1 MRLEMKMRITLYA
14 AALLIIGSSTAH
26 ADDAVSRDALQTAVR
41 NALDLLV
48 KTSPTF
54 VKKGG
59 CNSCH
64 NQMLPAA
71 AQAFARGRG
80 IEVGEPIE
88 QLPGEISEM
97 TTERYA
103 EYSVAGGGGVNA
115 LSFELFASDL
125 LKQPADARMRA
136 QVQYIKGQQLPEGY
150 WRGGGSLTSNGQQ
163 GLSRP
168 GAARPPLMFDD
179 FTPTAFMVRALR
191 AYAPASEAADTQARI
206 AKARQWLLATKA
218 TRMQEHA
225 FRVLGLKWANADRR
239 AIDGAAKELQALQQ
253 RDGGFAQLPTL
264 PSDAYAT
271 GLALFALHEAGLAST
286 HQAYQA
292 GLKFLLQTQAPDGT
306 WHVRTRSLEFQP
318 YFESGYPYQRDQ
330 WISAAGAAY
339 ATLAIAAAVE
349 PAPRSAP

>member
-1 MRLEMKMRITLYA
+1 MKMRITLYA
-14 AALLIIGSSTAH
+14 AALLIIGSATAH
-26 ADDAVSRDALQTAVR
+26 ADDAVTRDALQTAVR
-41 NALDLLV
+41 KSLDLLV

-54 VKKGG
+54 IKKGG

-71 AQAFARGRG
+71 AQAFARDRG
-80 IEVGEPIE
+80 LDVGDPIE
-88 QLPGEISEM
+88 QLPGEVSEM

-115 LSFELFASDL
+115 LSFELFANDL
-125 LKQPADARMRA
+125 LKQPANARMRA
-136 QVQYIKGQQLPEGY
+136 QIQYIKTQQLPEGY
-150 WRGGGSLTSNGQQ
+150 WRGGGSLTNNGQQ

-179 FTPTAFMVRALR
+179 MTPTAFMIRALN
-191 AYAPASEAADTQARI
+191 AYGPASEAADNQARI

-218 TRMQEHA
+218 TRLQESA
-225 FRVLGLKWANADRR
+225 FRVLGLKWANADRH
-239 AIDGAAKELQALQQ
+239 ALDAAARDLEALQQ

-271 GLALFALHEAGLAST
+271 GLALFALHEAGFAST
-286 HQAYQA
+286 HRVYQA
-292 GLKFLLQTQAPDGT
+292 GLKFLLRTQAPDGT
-306 WHVRTRSLEFQP
+306 WHVKTRSLEFQP

-330 WISAAGAAY
+330 WISAAGTAY

-349 PAPRSAP
+349 SSPAAAQ

>member
-1 MRLEMKMRITLYA
+1 MKMRITLYA
-14 AALLIIGSSTAH
+14 AALLIIGSGTTH

-41 NALDLLV
+41 KGLDLLV
-48 KTSPTF
+48 KSSPTF
-54 VKKGG
+54 IKKGG

-71 AQAFARGRG
+71 AQAFARARG
-80 IEVGEPIE
+80 LEVGEPIA
-88 QLPGEISEM
+88 QLPGELSEM

-103 EYSVAGGGGVNA
+103 EYSIAGGGGING

-125 LKQPADARMRA
+125 LKQPATARTHA
-136 QVQYIKGQQLPEGY
+136 QINYIKAQQLPEGS
-150 WRGGGSLTSNGQQ
+150 WRGGGSMTNNGQQ

-168 GAARPPLMFDD
+168 GAARPPLGWDD

-191 AYAPASEAADTQARI
+191 AYAPPSDAADTQARI
-206 AKARQWLLATKA
+206 AKARQWLLATNA
-218 TRMQEHA
+218 TRVQEHA
-225 FRVLGLKWANADRR
+225 FRVLGLKWANADPR
-239 AIDGAAKELQALQQ
+239 AVDAAVRDLQALQG

-271 GLALFALHEAGLAST
+271 GLALFALHEAGLAPT
-286 HQAYQA
+286 HPVYQA
-292 GLKFLLQTQAPDGT
+292 GLKFLLRTQAPDGT
-306 WHVRTRSLEFQP
+306 WHVGTRSLEFQP

-330 WISAAGAAY
+330 WISAAGTAY

-349 PAPRSAP
+349 PSPAVGQ

>member
-1 MRLEMKMRITLYA
+1 MKMRITLYA
-14 AALLIIGSSTAH
+14 AALVVLGGGTPH
-26 ADDAVSRDALQTAVR
+26 ADEAVSREALQTAVR
-41 NALDLLV
+41 KGLDLLV
-48 KTSPTF
+48 KTSPAF
-54 VKKGG
+54 IKKGG

-80 IEVGEPIE
+80 LDVGEPIE
-88 QLPGEISEM
+88 QLPGEVSEL

-103 EYSVAGGGGVNA
+103 EYSVAAGGGVNA

-136 QVQYIKGQQLPEGY
+136 QIQYIKSQQLPEGY
-150 WRGGGSLTSNGQQ
+150 WRGGGSLTNNGQQ

-179 FTPTAFMVRALR
+179 FAPTAFMVRALN
-191 AYAPASEAADTQARI
+191 AYGPPSESVDNQARV

-239 AIDGAAKELQALQQ
+239 AVDAAARDLQALQG

-271 GLALFALHEAGLAST
+271 GLALFALHEAGVAAT
-286 HQAYQA
+286 DQVYQT
-292 GLKFLLQTQAPDGT
+292 GLKFLLRTQAPDGT

-330 WISAAGAAY
+330 WISAAGTAY
-339 ATLAIAAAVE
+339 ATFAIAAAVE
-349 PAPRSAP
+349 PSVAAGQ